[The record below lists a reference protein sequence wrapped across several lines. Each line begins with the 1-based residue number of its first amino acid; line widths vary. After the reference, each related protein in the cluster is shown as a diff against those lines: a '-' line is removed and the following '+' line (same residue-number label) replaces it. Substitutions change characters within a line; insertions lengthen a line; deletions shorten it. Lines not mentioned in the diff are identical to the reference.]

1 MELNFDL
8 IRLIEDNITR
18 FSYYSDKYNSKEGK
32 WMFRSLL
39 ALFIIVPALEIL
51 GLITVGRWM
60 GGWQM
65 LILLIGIGF
74 LGAYISK
81 RELKRVW
88 NEAIIQLRSGQMP
101 AGTLLDGLCVLVG
114 GILLLF
120 PGFITDIL
128 GLFFLL
134 PFSRP
139 FAKAGIFYFLQK
151 QIAKGRIFYF
161 RRW

>member
-1 MELNFDL
+1 
-8 IRLIEDNITR
+8 
-18 FSYYSDKYNSKEGK
+18 
-32 WMFRSLL
+32 MFRWLL
-39 ALFIIVPALEIL
+39 VIFIIVPALEIW
-51 GLITVGRWM
+51 GLITVGRWI

-65 LILLIGIGF
+65 LILLIAIAF

-88 NEAIIQLRSGQMP
+88 NEAFYQLNRGQMP
-101 AGTLLDGLCVLVG
+101 ASTLLDGLCVLVG

-120 PGFITDIL
+120 PGFITDII

-139 FAKAGIFYFLQK
+139 LAKTGIFYLLQK
-151 QIAKGRIFYF
+151 QIAKGGPIIF